1 MVEMNNSVLAFQ
13 ILAIMQAFRIM
24 VISLANT
31 SIANVLYRGVGVVM
45 FVALKET
52 LD

>member
-24 VISLANT
+24 VVSLANT
-31 SIANVLYRGVGVVM
+31 SIANMLYRSVGVVM
-45 FVALKET
+45 FVVLKET